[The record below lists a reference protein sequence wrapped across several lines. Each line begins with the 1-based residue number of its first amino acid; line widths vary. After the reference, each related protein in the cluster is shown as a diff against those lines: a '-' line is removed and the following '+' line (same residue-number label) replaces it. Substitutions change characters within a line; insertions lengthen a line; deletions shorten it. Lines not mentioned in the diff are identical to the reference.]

1 MTKDQIPAEDIL
13 RIVWAADGAVVVA
26 IHDRTAYSLDI
37 ICTVHAAPYTHL
49 LSRGCTDDAT
59 ERFRSGTADAA
70 DKHAAVRHA
79 TPRVDSPGENHD
91 R

>member
-1 MTKDQIPAEDIL
+1 MTKDQIPTEDIL
-13 RIVWAADGAVVVA
+13 RIVWAADDATIVA
-26 IHDRTAYSLDI
+26 IHDRAARSLDI
-37 ICTVHAAPYTHL
+37 ICTVHPAPYTHL
-49 LSRGCTDDAT
+49 LSRGCTKAAT
-59 ERFRSGTADAA
+59 DRFRAATADAA